1 MDSFID
7 SMIRSISCTRR
18 PMTHLRSFTHSLT
31 HSLTHPIHECIG
43 HIDLRLARGGLQ
55 PPVPGASYGEPGGRG
70 RGAPKHGPQK
80 EAQRSVEIMPCDRS
94 SIECCLIEP
103 RVHEPRATWIFLEKR
118 EREKMRRVR
127 VPESAGKAGSLQ
139 AQPQPQPG
147 GGGAQREQKPKTKK
161 RKKKQEREKRK
172 PASGQSKDKASSQQS
187 PAAHSAQRRERRAR
201 AKLQTTL
208 KREKR

>member
-31 HSLTHPIHECIG
+31 HSLTHSPTHPIHECIG

-127 VPESAGKAGSLQ
+127 VPESAGKAGVSEHNRNHS
-139 AQPQPQPG
+139 PG
-147 GGGAQREQKPKTKK
+147 EAERNENKNQKKKKEK
-161 RKKKQEREKRK
+161 RKKKERKESQPAAKAKTK
-172 PASGQSKDKASSQQS
+172 PAASSRQLRT
-187 PAAHSAQRRERRAR
+187 AHSAESGERAR
-201 AKLQTTL
+201 NYRLH
-208 KREKR
+208 